1 MRWRAFILIF
11 TCQILFSLLLQ
22 QKAYHHFCCM
32 MDSVFGLLNMAV
44 NTCFNQSF
52 RFKIQN
58 LQIISHKYYRP
69 LLPQSASDGF
79 FLFNGYFHSYHIAK
93 PLKKICS
100 GFQMLFCRLL
110 YQSILS
116 VLVYIFEAWLLVLS
130 SSCFILSRV
139 NFP

>member
-22 QKAYHHFCCM
+22 QKVYHHFCCM
-32 MDSVFGLLNMAV
+32 MDSVVGLWNMAV

-58 LQIISHKYYRP
+58 LQIISRKYSRP
-69 LLPQSASDGF
+69 LLPQSASDAF
-79 FLFNGYFHSYHIAK
+79 FIFNSYFYSFHIAQ

-100 GFQMLFCRLL
+100 GFLILFCRLL
-110 YQSILS
+110 HQSIL
-116 VLVYIFEAWLLVLS
+116 YIFEAWLLVLG
-130 SSCFILSRV
+130 SSCFLLSHV
-139 NFP
+139 SFP